1 MKNLFV
7 IVSFITI
14 CSCGER
20 KTPDNKSGGMVD
32 TAAQKQEIAALLDS
46 FNVAAANADYN
57 RYFSYYTDDAI
68 FIGTDPTEHWTKSE
82 FMVWAKPYFDK
93 KKTWNFTAINRHI
106 YFGRQPDIAWF
117 DELLSTQM
125 KICRGSG
132 VVVRSQGQWKV
143 QQYVLSVTVPNS
155 LVDSM
160 VSLKAAVDD
169 SLMTTQL
176 P

>member
-1 MKNLFV
+1 MKNLLV
-7 IVSFITI
+7 IAALISIFG
-14 CSCGER
+14 CGE
-20 KTPDNKSGGMVD
+20 KKSSDNNSCEVKD
-32 TAAQKQEIAALLDS
+32 TVAEQKAIAALLDS
-46 FNVAAANADYN
+46 FNLTAANADYN
-57 RYFSYYTDDAI
+57 RYFSYYSDDAI

-106 YFGRQPDIAWF
+106 YFGRQPEIAWF